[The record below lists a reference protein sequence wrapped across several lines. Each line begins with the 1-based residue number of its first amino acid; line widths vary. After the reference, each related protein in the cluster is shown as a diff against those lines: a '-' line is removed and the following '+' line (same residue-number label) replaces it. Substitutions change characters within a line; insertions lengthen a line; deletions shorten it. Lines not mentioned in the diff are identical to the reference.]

1 MRICT
6 GLGSDGNW
14 LVSPRMAAE
23 YDRSRPIEESDCYP
37 KGITGQQYFAH
48 AHERLVY
55 PVTFVELVPEP
66 TNEHDSNAIFVR
78 AQGQKIGYVPA
89 DRAAHL
95 HSTVAFMRNEG
106 IRCYVPLTTPEKYEF
121 DDDEYDFDDDDD
133 EYDFDDDDDEYDFDD
148 DDDDEYDFDDD
159 DGFEESHCPQLG
171 VMLLPTHQTLD
182 NLRPTAVLFAEFDRI
197 IDTLGDDFIEE
208 LNRSGWRF
216 EPETFSRF
224 FSVARNRMKY
234 PFSTD
239 IHKYDALLWRYLVKY
254 RRIIYRTQN
263 RRKFIER
270 NITIMNSYR
279 SGESSS
285 SIAAHHQLAQSTVQE
300 WIRKGKSQEKAWK
313 KTLKS
318 IPNSYEE
325 IRDKVLFDEFKIT
338 EETEVARKEWVDQ
351 QLKLDREFEKSQAST
366 PEQFPPQSNQQ
377 ESSLPHR
384 TVPIST
390 YATENTPGSITHPQS
405 SSCANKPRRG
415 IRGAWARFFGAD

>member
-106 IRCYVPLTTPEKYEF
+106 IRCYVPLTTPEKYDF
-121 DDDEYDFDDDDD
+121 DDDDDDEYEYDFDDDDEYDYDFDDDDD
-133 EYDFDDDDDEYDFDD
+133 EYDFDDDDE
-148 DDDDEYDFDDD
+148 
-159 DGFEESHCPQLG
+159 FEESHHSQLG
-171 VMLLPTHQTLD
+171 VMLLPTRQTLD
-182 NLRPTAVLFAEFDRI
+182 KLCPHAVLFTEFDRI
-197 IDTLGDDFIEE
+197 IDTLGDEFVEE

-224 FSVARNRMKY
+224 FSVARNRIKY

-239 IHKYDALLWRYLVKY
+239 IDKYDALLWRYLVRY
-254 RRIIYRTQN
+254 RRLIYRTQN
-263 RRKFIER
+263 QRKFTER
-270 NITIMNSYR
+270 NLSILYSYR
-279 SGESSS
+279 SGESSAE
-285 SIAAHHQLAQSTVQE
+285 IAARHHLAQGTVQT
-300 WIRKGKSQEKAWK
+300 WIRRGKSEEKEWE
-313 KTLKS
+313 KTLES
-318 IPNSYEE
+318 IPSSYEE
-325 IRDKVLFDEFKIT
+325 IRDKVLLDNFKIT
-338 EETEVARKEWVDQ
+338 EETEKSRKQWLDQ
-351 QLKLDREFEKSQAST
+351 QLKLDSEFEKSQAPT
-366 PEQFPPQSNQQ
+366 PDQLPTENNQL
-377 ESSLPHR
+377 ESSLPR
-384 TVPIST
+384 ITTPVSPYT
-390 YATENTPGSITHPQS
+390 TENTPGTVNHLQRSH
-405 SSCANKPRRG
+405 CANKSRRG
-415 IRGAWARFFGAD
+415 SRGAWARFFGAD